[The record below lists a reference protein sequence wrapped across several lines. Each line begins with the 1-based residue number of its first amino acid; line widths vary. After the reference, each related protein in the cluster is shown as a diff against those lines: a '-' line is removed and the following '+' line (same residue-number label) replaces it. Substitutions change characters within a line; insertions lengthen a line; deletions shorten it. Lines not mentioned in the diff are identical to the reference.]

1 MDQNQWN
8 ALNQMLS
15 RQSKN
20 PVVNTVKAGVSSG
33 RPSQSGTVQTRI
45 ISAGNQ
51 RSTKQLN
58 GAQQNVMETGGSGV
72 VKSLLTG
79 RQYAQSVLRPD
90 IGRGQNKP
98 AATKSPGGKQQVSV
112 LQPNWQQSQQ
122 NVDAPAGAETQQLV
136 LTGLPENIGPG
147 ESLYVVVDGVTYQI
161 DSSNAE
167 LLAAATGNS
176 TTTSG
181 ASVVPIGS
189 RMSLEDLA
197 NISAEQQ
204 NLSLD
209 YQAASGEMAAS
220 SADMKLEMQV
230 ADASEGSTTA
240 AQQLDG
246 QQFLETQA
254 TGTAVSSATGNGS
267 EPMQIIILP
276 ADGADVKGADFK
288 VGGQDFVLQPGQQ
301 LPRDLQEMVA
311 RGLPIDFSNYE
322 FVIQEDDGSAVQDG
336 SGTTYLSAG
345 QVLGGSGDATSVM
358 VSLAGSAV
366 AGGSGDDILGML
378 ADASSQQSHGIKLD
392 FQQWAGTS
400 SIPVIEEDDG
410 EFAYVTGNP
419 DDASGEPVA
428 QIVHRVVTESGFLSA
443 FTDFLSG
450 AKSETL
456 SSVANSTVIRRT
468 PQLPIAYVPES
479 KRKAGTAQDKSKSP
493 MTIVVTE
500 GNSQKVMYVS
510 EGATPVSG
518 RGRGRGRGRPPSN
531 VVTQRYAGRAFALG
545 EAGVAKEHIRQSIIS
560 KSKWILCNSCVYGTF
575 VNASFC

>member
-15 RQSKN
+15 SRQSKSS
-20 PVVNTVKAGVSSG
+20 PAVNTVKTGVSS
-33 RPSQSGTVQTRI
+33 RRQSNVQTRV
-45 ISAGNQ
+45 ISAGNISQQ
-51 RSTKQLN
+51 RSTQLN
-58 GAQQNVMETGGSGV
+58 GTQNVMETGGSGV

-90 IGRGQNKP
+90 VGRGQNKP
-98 AATKSPGGKQQVSV
+98 AAAKNPGGKQQVSV
-112 LQPNWQQSQQ
+112 LQPNWQQQQQQSQ
-122 NVDAPAGAETQQLV
+122 DAGVTAGTETPQLV

-181 ASVVPIGS
+181 ASVVPINS

-209 YQAASGEMAAS
+209 YQAVSGEMAAS
-220 SADMKLEMQV
+220 ADDVKLEMQAAANAGEV
-230 ADASEGSTTA
+230 STA
-240 AQQLDG
+240 ATQQIDG

-254 TGTAVSSATGNGS
+254 MDTAAGTATGNGT

-322 FVIQEDDGSAVQDG
+322 FVIQEDDGSAAQDG
-336 SGTTYLSAG
+336 SGTSYLSSA

-358 VSLAGSAV
+358 VSLAGS
-366 AGGSGDDILGML
+366 GGSGDDILGML

-392 FQQWAGTS
+392 FQQWASATP
-400 SIPVIEEDDG
+400 SIPVVEEDDG
-410 EFAYVTGNP
+410 EFVYVTGNP
-419 DDASGEPVA
+419 DEGSGEPVA
-428 QIVHRVVTESGFLSA
+428 QIVHRIVTESGFLSA

-479 KRKAGTAQDKSKSP
+479 KRRGGMAQDNKSP
-493 MTIVVTE
+493 MTIVVSE
-500 GNSQKVMYVS
+500 GSSQKIMYVS
-510 EGATPVSG
+510 DTGTPVAG
-518 RGRGRGRGRPPSN
+518 RGRGRGRGRPPS
-531 VVTQRYAGRAFALG
+531 VVTQRYSAGRGLPTG
-545 EAGVAKEHIRQSIIS
+545 EAVATKEQIRQSII
-560 KSKWILCNSCVYGTF
+560 KSM
-575 VNASFC
+575 

>member
-15 RQSKN
+15 RQSKAS
-20 PVVNTVKAGVSSG
+20 PAVSTVKTGVSSG
-33 RPSQSGTVQTRI
+33 RQPSNVQTRV
-45 ISAGNQ
+45 ISAGSASQQ
-51 RSTKQLN
+51 RSAQLN
-58 GAQQNVMETGGSGV
+58 GSQQMETGGSGV

-90 IGRGQNKP
+90 VGRGQNKP
-98 AATKSPGGKQQVSV
+98 AAAKNPSGKQQVSV
-112 LQPNWQQSQQ
+112 LQPNWQQQQSQ
-122 NVDAPAGAETQQLV
+122 DAGATAGAEAPQLV

-167 LLAAATGNS
+167 LLAAATANS

-181 ASVVPIGS
+181 ASVATIGS

-204 NLSLD
+204 TLSLD
-209 YQAASGEMAAS
+209 YQAVSGEMAAS
-220 SADMKLEMQV
+220 TGDMKLEMQ
-230 ADASEGSTTA
+230 AAANAGEGSATE
-240 AQQLDG
+240 LDG
-246 QQFLETQA
+246 QQFLETQ
-254 TGTAVSSATGNGS
+254 GTDTAASTAATGNGS

-276 ADGADVKGADFK
+276 AEGGDVKGADFK

-322 FVIQEDDGSAVQDG
+322 FVIQEDDGSAAAQD
-336 SGTTYLSAG
+336 GTTYLSSA
-345 QVLGGSGDATSVM
+345 QLGGGGDATSVM

-378 ADASSQQSHGIKLD
+378 ADASSQQTQGIKLD
-392 FQQWAGTS
+392 FQQWAS
-400 SIPVIEEDDG
+400 AAPSIPVVEEDDG

-419 DDASGEPVA
+419 DEGSGEPAA

-479 KRKAGTAQDKSKSP
+479 KRKSGTAYDNKSP
-493 MTIVVTE
+493 MTIVVSE
-500 GNSQKVMYVS
+500 GSSQKIMYVS
-510 EGATPVSG
+510 DSGTPVGG
-518 RGRGRGRGRPPSN
+518 RGRGRGSRGRPPS
-531 VVTQRYAGRAFALG
+531 VVTQRYSAGRGQAAG
-545 EAGVAKEHIRQSIIS
+545 EVTAAKEQIRQSIIS
-560 KSKWILCNSCVYGTF
+560 KST
-575 VNASFC
+575 

>member
-8 ALNQMLS
+8 ALNQLLS
-15 RQSKN
+15 KQPPKTTAVSNAKASGRQSQ
-20 PVVNTVKAGVSSG
+20 P
-33 RPSQSGTVQTRI
+33 TRV
-45 ISAGNQ
+45 ISAAESLSQQG
-51 RSTKQLN
+51 STQQLN
-58 GAQQNVMETGGSGV
+58 GAQQSVMETGGSGV

-79 RQYAQSVLRPD
+79 RQYAQSVLRPEVAA
-90 IGRGQNKP
+90 RGQTK
-98 AATKSPGGKQQVSV
+98 AAAAKNPGGKQQVSV

-122 NVDAPAGAETQQLV
+122 NVDATTAGAETQQLV

-176 TTTSG
+176 TAASAG

-209 YQAASGEMAAS
+209 YQAAGGEMAATS
-220 SADMKLEMQV
+220 GDVKLEMQ
-230 ADASEGSTTA
+230 AANASASEATTTA

-254 TGTAVSSATGNGS
+254 TGTAVSTAAGNSS

-276 ADGADVKGADFK
+276 AEGGDVKGADFK

-322 FVIQEDDGSAVQDG
+322 FVIQEEDGSVAQDG
-336 SGTTYLSAG
+336 SGTTYLSSG

-358 VSLAGSAV
+358 VSLAGSGV

-378 ADASSQQSHGIKLD
+378 ADASNQQSHGIKLD
-392 FQQWAGTS
+392 FQQWAGAAAAS

-419 DDASGEPVA
+419 DDGSGEPA
-428 QIVHRVVTESGFLSA
+428 AHIVQRVVTESGFLSS

-450 AKSETL
+450 AKLETL

-479 KRKAGTAQDKSKSP
+479 KRKTGSAQDNKSKSP
-493 MTIVVTE
+493 MTIVVQE
-500 GNSQKVMYVS
+500 GSSQKVMYVS
-510 EGATPVSG
+510 DGGTPVSG
-518 RGRGRGRGRPPSN
+518 RGRGRGRGRPPSG
-531 VVTQRYAGRAFALG
+531 VVTQRFARSVSGAGETGA
-545 EAGVAKEHIRQSIIS
+545 AKDQIRQSIIS
-560 KSKWILCNSCVYGTF
+560 RSTSLLNC
-575 VNASFC
+575 

>member
-1 MDQNQWN
+1 
-8 ALNQMLS
+8 
-15 RQSKN
+15 
-20 PVVNTVKAGVSSG
+20 
-33 RPSQSGTVQTRI
+33 
-45 ISAGNQ
+45 
-51 RSTKQLN
+51 
-58 GAQQNVMETGGSGV
+58 METGGSGV

-90 IGRGQNKP
+90 VGRGQNKP
-98 AATKSPGGKQQVSV
+98 AAVKNPGGKQQVSV
-112 LQPNWQQSQQ
+112 LQPNWQQQQQPSQQ
-122 NVDAPAGAETQQLV
+122 DAGASAEQPQLV

-176 TTTSG
+176 TATSG

-209 YQAASGEMAAS
+209 YQAVGGEMAAS
-220 SADMKLEMQV
+220 AGDVKLEMQ
-230 ADASEGSTTA
+230 AANAGEGSTTA
-240 AQQLDG
+240 TQQIDG

-254 TGTAVSSATGNGS
+254 ADATAGTAAGNGS

-276 ADGADVKGADFK
+276 AEGADVKGADFK

-322 FVIQEDDGSAVQDG
+322 FVIQEDDGSAAQDG
-336 SGTTYLSAG
+336 SGTTYLSSA
-345 QVLGGSGDATSVM
+345 QVLAGSGDATSVM

-392 FQQWAGTS
+392 FQQWAS
-400 SIPVIEEDDG
+400 AAPSIPVIEEDDG

-419 DDASGEPVA
+419 DEGSGEPAA
-428 QIVHRVVTESGFLSA
+428 QIVHRVITESGFLAA

-479 KRKAGTAQDKSKSP
+479 KRKAGTAHDNKSP

-500 GNSQKVMYVS
+500 GSSQKIMYVS
-510 EGATPVSG
+510 DSGTPVVG
-518 RGRGRGRGRPPSN
+518 RGRGRGRGRPPS
-531 VVTQRYAGRAFALG
+531 VLTQRYGAGRA
-545 EAGVAKEHIRQSIIS
+545 VAMGDVAATKDQIRQSIIS
-560 KSKWILCNSCVYGTF
+560 KSK
-575 VNASFC
+575 

>member
-15 RQSKN
+15 RQSK
-20 PVVNTVKAGVSSG
+20 PSAVNTAKTGVSSG
-33 RPSQSGTVQTRI
+33 RQSQTGTVQTRV
-45 ISAGNQ
+45 ISAGNLSQQ
-51 RSTKQLN
+51 RNTKQLN
-58 GAQQNVMETGGSGV
+58 GAQQNVMETGGGSGV

-90 IGRGQNKP
+90 VGRGQNKP
-98 AATKSPGGKQQVSV
+98 AAAKNPGAKQQVSV

-122 NVDAPAGAETQQLV
+122 NVDASAGAETQQLV

-176 TTTSG
+176 TATSG

-209 YQAASGEMAAS
+209 YQAASGEISAS
-220 SADMKLEMQV
+220 TGDMKLEMQ
-230 ADASEGSTTA
+230 AASASEGSTTA

-246 QQFLETQA
+246 QQFLATQA
-254 TGTAVSSATGNGS
+254 TATAATTVTGNGS

-276 ADGADVKGADFK
+276 ADGADAKGADFK

-311 RGLPIDFSNYE
+311 RGMPIDFSNYE
-322 FVIQEDDGSAVQDG
+322 FVIQEDDGSAAAQDG

-392 FQQWAGTS
+392 FQQWAGATP
-400 SIPVIEEDDG
+400 SISVIEEDDG

-419 DDASGEPVA
+419 DDGAGEPA
-428 QIVHRVVTESGFLSA
+428 ANIVHRIVTESGFLSS
-443 FTDFLSG
+443 FTHFLSG

-468 PQLPIAYVPES
+468 PQLPIAYVPEA
-479 KRKAGTAQDKSKSP
+479 KRKSGSAHDNKSKSP

-510 EGATPVSG
+510 EGGTPVSG
-518 RGRGRGRGRPPSN
+518 RGRGRGRGRPPSSI
-531 VVTQRYAGRAFALG
+531 VTQRYAGRSLPAG
-545 EAGVAKEHIRQSIIS
+545 EAAAAKEHIRQSIIS
-560 KSKWILCNSCVYGTF
+560 KST
-575 VNASFC
+575 

>member
-15 RQSKN
+15 RQSKSS
-20 PVVNTVKAGVSSG
+20 PAVSTVKTGVSTG
-33 RPSQSGTVQTRI
+33 RQSNVQTRV
-45 ISAGNQ
+45 ISAGNVSQQ
-51 RSTKQLN
+51 RSAQQLN
-58 GAQQNVMETGGSGV
+58 GTQQSAMETGGSGV

-90 IGRGQNKP
+90 VGRGQNKP
-98 AATKSPGGKQQVSV
+98 AAVKNPGGKQQVSV
-112 LQPNWQQSQQ
+112 LQPNWQQQQQPSQQ
-122 NVDAPAGAETQQLV
+122 DAGASAEQPQLV

-176 TTTSG
+176 TATSG

-209 YQAASGEMAAS
+209 YQAVGGEMAAS
-220 SADMKLEMQV
+220 AGDVKLEMQ
-230 ADASEGSTTA
+230 AANAGEGSTTA
-240 AQQLDG
+240 TQQIDG

-254 TGTAVSSATGNGS
+254 ADATAGTAAGNGS

-276 ADGADVKGADFK
+276 AEGADVKGADFK

-322 FVIQEDDGSAVQDG
+322 FVIQEDDGSAAQDG
-336 SGTTYLSAG
+336 SGTTYLSSA
-345 QVLGGSGDATSVM
+345 QVLAGSGDATSVM

-392 FQQWAGTS
+392 FQQWAS
-400 SIPVIEEDDG
+400 AAPSIPVIEEDDG

-419 DDASGEPVA
+419 DEGSGEPAA
-428 QIVHRVVTESGFLSA
+428 QIVHRVITESGFLAA

-479 KRKAGTAQDKSKSP
+479 KRKAGTAHDNKSP

-500 GNSQKVMYVS
+500 GSSQKIMYVS
-510 EGATPVSG
+510 DSGTPVVG
-518 RGRGRGRGRPPSN
+518 RGRGRGRGRPPS
-531 VVTQRYAGRAFALG
+531 VLTQRYGAGRA
-545 EAGVAKEHIRQSIIS
+545 VAMGDVAATKDQIRQSIIS
-560 KSKWILCNSCVYGTF
+560 KSK
-575 VNASFC
+575 

>member
-15 RQSKN
+15 RQSKTA
-20 PVVNTVKAGVSSG
+20 VNTVKTGVSSG
-33 RPSQSGTVQTRI
+33 RQSGTVQTRV
-45 ISAGNQ
+45 ISAGNLSQQ

-90 IGRGQNKP
+90 VGRGQNKP
-98 AATKSPGGKQQVSV
+98 AAAKNPGGKQQVSV

-122 NVDAPAGAETQQLV
+122 NVDAQAGAETQQLV

-176 TTTSG
+176 TPASG

-209 YQAASGEMAAS
+209 YQAAGGEMTAS
-220 SADMKLEMQV
+220 SGDVKLEMQS
-230 ADASEGSTTA
+230 ADASDGSAAA
-240 AQQLDG
+240 AQELDG

-254 TGTAVSSATGNGS
+254 TGQAASTATGNGS

-276 ADGADVKGADFK
+276 ADGTDVKGADFK

-322 FVIQEDDGSAVQDG
+322 FVIQEDDGSAAQDG
-336 SGTTYLSAG
+336 SGNTYLSAG
-345 QVLGGSGDATSVM
+345 QVLSGSGDATGVM

-392 FQQWAGTS
+392 FQQWAGVTPA
-400 SIPVIEEDDG
+400 IPVVEEDDG

-419 DDASGEPVA
+419 DDGSGEPVA
-428 QIVHRVVTESGFLSA
+428 HIVHRVVTESGFLSA

-479 KRKAGTAQDKSKSP
+479 KRKAGAAYDSKSKSP

-500 GNSQKVMYVS
+500 GNSQKVMYVT
-510 EGATPVSG
+510 EGGTPMSG
-518 RGRGRGRGRPPSN
+518 RGRGRGRGRPPGG
-531 VVTQRYAGRAFALG
+531 VVTQRYAGRSG
-545 EAGVAKEHIRQSIIS
+545 EGGATKEQIRQSIIS
-560 KSKWILCNSCVYGTF
+560 KST
-575 VNASFC
+575 